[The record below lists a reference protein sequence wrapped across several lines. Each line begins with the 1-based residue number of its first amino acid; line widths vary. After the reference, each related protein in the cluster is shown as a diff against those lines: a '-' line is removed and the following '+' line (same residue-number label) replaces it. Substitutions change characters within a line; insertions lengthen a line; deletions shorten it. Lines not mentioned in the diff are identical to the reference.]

1 MRIIQIEPSLCNL
14 ACWMCPYRV
23 ATDVYICGVA
33 NPWVYVFL
41 WRGFCVHKAALQTRA
56 GDW

>member
-1 MRIIQIEPSLCNL
+1 MRIIQIEPSLGNL

-23 ATDVYICGVA
+23 A
-33 NPWVYVFL
+33 NPWIYVFS
-41 WRGFCVHKAALQTRA
+41 WRGFCVYKAALQTRA